1 MKITCL
7 VLVGFL
13 RIFYDFQQTVFYLES
28 NMVPHASNLST
39 SEAGEGWASA
49 RQCWRVRFCIK
60 TPNKQEQPA
69 NNSRKE
75 KSNQNKIMLG
85 LENKNNSQSSH
96 TKKTKL
102 NMLAKVGFIF
112 SCLSMNGK
120 KNLHKSYIVI
130 KS

>member
-1 MKITCL
+1 M
-7 VLVGFL
+7 
-13 RIFYDFQQTVFYLES
+13 FYLES
-28 NMVPHASNLST
+28 NIVPHASNLST

-49 RQCWRVRFCIK
+49 RQCWRVRFCLK

-69 NNSRKE
+69 NNSGKE

-96 TKKTKL
+96 TKKAKL
-102 NMLAKVGFIF
+102 SMLAKIGFIF
-112 SCLSMNGK
+112 SSLSINGK
-120 KNLHKSYIVI
+120 KNIHKPYIVI